1 MTTLTRWKWTWVL
14 RMDDADLTLKSLY
27 KEVHLKNK
35 QIEELQVLID
45 TLQTNLR
52 SAVSLIDTSK
62 RSQITNVQSYKWCVN
77 WRPGK

>member
-1 MTTLTRWKWTWVL
+1 
-14 RMDDADLTLKSLY
+14 MDDQDHTLKSLY
-27 KEVHLKNK
+27 KEVHLKNQ

-62 RSQITNVQSYKWCVN
+62 RSQIVNVQSYKWCVN
-77 WRPGK
+77 WRPVK

>member
-1 MTTLTRWKWTWVL
+1 
-14 RMDDADLTLKSLY
+14 MDDADHTLKSLY

>member
-1 MTTLTRWKWTWVL
+1 MTTLTKWKLIWVQL
-14 RMDDADLTLKSLY
+14 MDDADHTLKSLY

-62 RSQITNVQSYKWCVN
+62 RSQITNVQSYKWCAN
-77 WRPGK
+77 WRPGQ

>member
-1 MTTLTRWKWTWVL
+1 
-14 RMDDADLTLKSLY
+14 MDDADLTLKSLY

>member
-1 MTTLTRWKWTWVL
+1 
-14 RMDDADLTLKSLY
+14 MDDQDHTLKSLY
-27 KEVHLKNK
+27 KEAHIKNK

-52 SAVSLIDTSK
+52 SAVSLLDASK
-62 RSQITNVQSYKWCVN
+62 RSQIVNVQSYKWCVN

>member
-1 MTTLTRWKWTWVL
+1 
-14 RMDDADLTLKSLY
+14 MDDADHTLKSLY

-62 RSQITNVQSYKWCVN
+62 RSQITNVQSYKWCAN
-77 WRPGK
+77 WRPGQ

>member
-1 MTTLTRWKWTWVL
+1 
-14 RMDDADLTLKSLY
+14 MDDADLTLKSLY

-35 QIEELQVLID
+35 QIEELHVLID

>member
-1 MTTLTRWKWTWVL
+1 
-14 RMDDADLTLKSLY
+14 MDDADLTLKSLY
-27 KEVHLKNK
+27 KEVHIKNK

-62 RSQITNVQSYKWCVN
+62 RSQIVDVQSYKWCIN
-77 WRPGK
+77 WRPGS